1 MRLGPIAG
9 CTLIVRSLDASV
21 AAYEALGFSAGPV
34 APFPGQ
40 RALDLG
46 DPVLAGA
53 RCVRLEA
60 VDRSWLDLVEQADA
74 LPAGSPQGWQSLG
87 DGASGDD
94 CWTGPDGETLGF
106 SVAGKRPALGRLVV
120 ATPDPERSAAFYGG
134 LGLVDWQSQDDGSVL
149 GRLRGGHTILFTAVA
164 AGIPAAPAHRAGLR
178 CVSLYRSDADG
189 RRLASADDPSARV
202 LAGPVGEAIELV

>member
-21 AAYEALGFSAGPV
+21 AAYAALGFIAGPV
-34 APFPGQ
+34 AAFPEQ

-60 VDRSWLDLVEQADA
+60 AAGSWLDLIEQSDA
-74 LPAGSPQGWQSLG
+74 APAGSAQGWQSLG
-87 DGASGDD
+87 DGEPGDG
-94 CWTGPDGETLGF
+94 CWTGPDGEQLGF
-106 SVAGKRPALGRLVV
+106 SIASEPPRLARVLL
-120 ATPDPERSAAFYGG
+120 ATPNPARSAAFYGG
-134 LGLVDWQSQDDGSVL
+134 LGLLDWQPQDDGSVL
-149 GRLRGGHTILFTAVA
+149 GRLRGGHTILFMPVA
-164 AGIPAAPAHRAGLR
+164 AGTPAAPAHRAGLR

-189 RRLASADDPSARV
+189 RRQASPDDPSARV